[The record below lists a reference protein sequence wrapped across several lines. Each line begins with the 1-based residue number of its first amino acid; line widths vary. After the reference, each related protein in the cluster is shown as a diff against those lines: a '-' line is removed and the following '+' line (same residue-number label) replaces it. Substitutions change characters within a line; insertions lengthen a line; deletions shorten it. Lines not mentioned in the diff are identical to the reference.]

1 MVRRLTVRPPAI
13 GERALAVVTIFLLA
27 AGVPVV
33 WFQADNADVPT
44 GDKWVIIVN
53 SVLFALAFT
62 YLVGQ
67 WATVARAIRREPFL
81 LAFVTFMVASTLWST
96 TPGDTLRRSS
106 AIFLTTL
113 FGYYL
118 VVRFSLREIIRLT
131 AIALIGVTITQFLW
145 IVALPKYGIS
155 QITDAF
161 TSVGDWSGVYPHKNS
176 LGRGAVVAAIVFIFA
191 ARALPRRRVLYWT
204 FFALNV
210 VLVIGSNSKTALVAL
225 ILVPLL
231 MLLFTGLRGH
241 ATLYGGVAFGL
252 VSSGLL
258 GAAFVTTN
266 LGPITQSLG
275 RDATLTGRTQLWGD
289 VIHEIGRHPWVGFGW
304 LGYWTGTMD
313 GPSRYVLERNTWN
326 PPNAHNAVLEIM
338 LNLGTIG
345 AVLFLIPYVRG
356 LFRSIGQVRRVPNI
370 LGLFP
375 ITYFSFVL
383 LQSITEIGVV
393 GRDLTWTL
401 FVVAAVFATGDRSYG
416 ALAGAGPVPVSTDL
430 HPSRNEAT
438 VPARAIGPSDV
449 DAAPRAG
456 DRAGDADHAEPAGAA
471 APARVRTSFTVRRGP
486 T

>member
-1 MVRRLTVRPPAI
+1 MTAAAAPAASTIITSTIRSHGVLRSALPCTPVRSGSSIASSDSISP
-13 GERALAVVTIFLLA
+13 G
-27 AGVPVV
+27 AGVSGP
-33 WFQADNADVPT
+33 
-44 GDKWVIIVN
+44 
-53 SVLFALAFT
+53 
-62 YLVGQ
+62 
-67 WATVARAIRREPFL
+67 
-81 LAFVTFMVASTLWST
+81 
-96 TPGDTLRRSS
+96 RSS
-106 AIFLTTL
+106 PIRFR
-113 FGYYL
+113 
-118 VVRFSLREIIRLT
+118 VRGSLK
-131 AIALIGVTITQFLW
+131 F
-145 IVALPKYGIS
+145 
-155 QITDAF
+155 
-161 TSVGDWSGVYPHKNS
+161 
-176 LGRGAVVAAIVFIFA
+176 
-191 ARALPRRRVLYWT
+191 
-204 FFALNV
+204 
-210 VLVIGSNSKTALVAL
+210 GSNSKTALVAL

-471 APARVRTSFTVRRGP
+471 APARGTGRHRPCSPARFSARLTR
-486 T
+486 